1 MAKAQRVLS
10 IEIGYSL
17 TQVCE
22 MDFQSKHPKVYGVF
36 SMKTPEGILDD
47 GFIKVTDEFVND
59 LKSYI
64 TANGMIA
71 KKVIFAVS
79 STKIAN
85 REAMIPFVKEK
96 MLRDMIMTNI
106 TDYFPVDPSQ
116 YQFAHTI
123 MDTVE
128 DDAGTKQYRIMIMA
142 APSDILNGYHDL
154 AKALG
159 LELASIDYS
168 GNSIFQALRHRFA
181 TGVNLTVKIDER
193 SSLLTV
199 TNKGVITMQRAGIY
213 GADQIVD
220 ILMETDVYGEPL
232 TYEGAVK
239 TLRRNN
245 LVMREE
251 EEALLAEKEEEVRQL
266 EQAQQDAMNLA
277 ATTGDTSKVASAT
290 VAAKQAGSNLKML
303 RLRRD
308 VTISYQQLIG
318 SIVRVIDYY
327 NSKNRDAAID
337 NIIITGIAA
346 DFWGFA
352 GLLSQ
357 ELGRNVE
364 VLKDLAG
371 TNIDQGLH
379 LQGVSLGDY
388 ISVIGAGLGSVG
400 FMPAE
405 IKADKKK
412 GGGGSAKD
420 SLSSIGNN
428 DKLPY
433 IVLGVGTAAAIVI
446 TAMALVPYFLVK
458 NENDSL
464 QERKAQLAPVQDTYN
479 AYIAKKADYDYIT
492 ALNEVTIN
500 TNDKLPDII
509 GEMESRFPS
518 DTVVNSMSIT
528 EEGIALDIVVPNKY
542 DIAKT
547 LVEFRMM
554 PYFSEVYTSG
564 FSERKDEETGIIVSQ
579 YTIECLYG
587 DNPYLSQPEEDEA
600 EQPAAEGGEAPEQP
614 ASDEEIV
621 EE

>member
-47 GFIKVTDEFVND
+47 GFIKVTDDFVKE
-59 LKSYI
+59 LQSYI
-64 TANGMIA
+64 DANGMSA

-96 MLRDMIMTNI
+96 LVHEMIMTNI

-116 YQFAHTI
+116 YQFAHNI
-123 MDTVE
+123 MDTLT
-128 DDAGTKQYRIMIMA
+128 DDAGTKQYRVMIMA
-142 APSDILNGYHDL
+142 APSDILNGYYDL
-154 AKALG
+154 AKALN
-159 LELASIDYS
+159 LDLASIDYS

-199 TNKGVITMQRAGIY
+199 TNNGVITMQRSGIY
-213 GADQIVD
+213 GADQVVD

-232 TYEGAVK
+232 TYEAAIK

-245 LVMREE
+245 LVMRAEE
-251 EEALLAEKEEEVRQL
+251 EELLAEKETEVRQL
-266 EQAQQDAMNLA
+266 ELAQQQAMTLA
-277 ATTGDTSKVASAT
+277 QTTGDTSQVASTT
-290 VAAKQAGSNLKML
+290 VAAKQAGANLKML

-308 VTISYQQLIG
+308 VTISYQQLIS

-337 NIIITGIAA
+337 NIIITGIGA

-388 ISVIGAGLGSVG
+388 ISVIGAALGSVG
-400 FMPAE
+400 FMPAVTKE
-405 IKADKKK
+405 KKK
-412 GGGGSAKD
+412 GSVSAKD

-433 IVLGVGTAAAIVI
+433 IVLGVGVGIGVI
-446 TAMALVPYFLVK
+446 LSALALIPYFMTK
-458 NENDSL
+458 NENSNL

-479 AYIAKKADYDYIT
+479 QYVAMQGDYDYINLLQSMT
-492 ALNEVTIN
+492 
-500 TNDKLPDII
+500 TNDNQELPEII
-509 GEMESRFPS
+509 GELESKFPS
-518 DTVVNSMSIT
+518 ETVVSSMAIT
-528 EEGIALDIVVPNKY
+528 EEGIVMNITVPNKQS
-542 DIAKT
+542 IAKN
-547 LVEFRMM
+547 LVEFRKL
-554 PYFSEVYTSG
+554 PYFSNVNVAG
-564 FSERKDEETGIIVSQ
+564 FSEGKDEETGAITDTYS
-579 YTIECLYG
+579 IELIYG
-587 DNPYLSQPEEDEA
+587 DNPYLETEEDKEESTDEA
-600 EQPAAEGGEAPEQP
+600 AADEAVTAE
-614 ASDEEIV
+614 
-621 EE
+621 

>member
-22 MDFQSKHPKVYGVF
+22 MDFQSKHPQVYGVF
-36 SMKTPEGILDD
+36 SMKTPEGVLDD
-47 GFIKVTDEFVND
+47 GYVKTTEGFVND

-64 TANGMIA
+64 TANGMQA
-71 KKVIFAVS
+71 KKLIFAVS

-85 REAMIPFVKEK
+85 REAIIPFVKEK
-96 MLRDMIMTNI
+96 MVRDMIMTNI

-123 MDTVE
+123 MDTVT
-128 DDAGTKQYRIMIMA
+128 DDAGTKQYRVMVMA
-142 APSDILNGYHDL
+142 APADMLNGYKVL
-154 AKALG
+154 ANALG
-159 LELASIDYS
+159 LELVAVDYS

-199 TNKGVITMQRAGIY
+199 TNNGVITMQRPGIY

-232 TYEGAVK
+232 TYEGAIK

-245 LVMREE
+245 LVMRPEE
-251 EEALLAEKEEEVRQL
+251 EELLAEKEEEVRKL
-266 EQAQQDAMNLA
+266 ELAQQQAMALA
-277 ATTGDTSKVASAT
+277 NTTGDTSQVASTT

-308 VTISYQQLIG
+308 VTISYQQLIS

-371 TNIDQGLH
+371 TNISQGLH

-400 FMPAE
+400 FMPATE
-405 IKADKKK
+405 KTDKKK
-412 GGGGSAKD
+412 GGASAKE
-420 SLSSIGNN
+420 SISSIGNN
-428 DKLPY
+428 DKVPY
-433 IVLGVGTAAAIVI
+433 IVLGLGLVIGIGLSAA
-446 TAMALVPYFLVK
+446 ALVPYYMSKV
-458 NENDSL
+458 ENQNL

-479 AYIAKKADYDYIT
+479 EYVAVGEDYKYMT
-492 ALNEVTIN
+492 SLYNATLNTV
-500 TNDKLPDII
+500 DDLPELF
-509 GEMESRFPS
+509 GELEDRLPS
-518 DTVVNSMSIT
+518 DSMVTTMSVSSEKLSMVVQTTTKTSV
-528 EEGIALDIVVPNKY
+528 AKAIVEY
-542 DIAKT
+542 RQ
-547 LVEFRMM
+547 L
-554 PYFSEVYTSG
+554 PYFSDVIVAQVAEML
-564 FSERKDEETGIIVSQ
+564 DPDTGEKLIN
-579 YTIECLYG
+579 YTIICEFG
-587 DNPYLSQPEEDEA
+587 DNPWIARDEDMEEDMGTIDSAEPADNAEVEA
-600 EQPAAEGGEAPEQP
+600 E
-614 ASDEEIV
+614 
-621 EE
+621 

>member
-22 MDFQSKHPKVYGVF
+22 MDYQSKHPQVYGVF
-36 SMKTPEGILDD
+36 SMKTPDGTLDD
-47 GFIKVTDEFVND
+47 GFIKPTEEFVND

-64 TANGMIA
+64 AANGMTA

-79 STKIAN
+79 STKIAS
-85 REAMIPFVKEK
+85 REAQIPFVKEK
-96 MLRDMIMTNI
+96 MVRDMLMTNI

-116 YQFAHTI
+116 YQFAYNI
-123 MDTVE
+123 MDTVSDE
-128 DDAGTKQYRIMIMA
+128 ANNKQYRVMVLA
-142 APSDILNGYHDL
+142 APADMLSGYHTL
-154 AKALG
+154 ANALG

-199 TNKGVITMQRAGIY
+199 TNNGVITMQRPGIY
-213 GADQIVD
+213 GADQVVD

-232 TYEGAVK
+232 TYEAAVK

-245 LVMREE
+245 LVMRPEE
-251 EEALLAEKEEEVRQL
+251 ESLLAEKEEDVRKL
-266 EQAQQDAMNLA
+266 EQAQQEAMALA
-277 ATTGDTSKVASAT
+277 NTTGDTSKVASAT
-290 VAAKQAGSNLKML
+290 VAAKQAGANLKML

-308 VTISYQQLIG
+308 VTISYQQLIS

-371 TNIDQGLH
+371 TNINQGLH

-400 FMPAE
+400 FAPAVE
-405 IKADKKK
+405 KAEKKK
-412 GGGGSAKD
+412 GGGSAKD
-420 SLSSIGNN
+420 SLSNIGNN
-428 DKLPY
+428 DKLPF
-433 IVLGVGTAAAIVI
+433 IVLGVGAGLAVII
-446 TAMALVPYFLVK
+446 TAIALVPYFMTK
-458 NENDSL
+458 NENENL

-479 AYIAKKADYDYIT
+479 EYVAMQADYDYIV
-492 ALNEVTIN
+492 ALNDVTIN
-500 TNDKLPDII
+500 SNNDLPQII
-509 GEMESRFPS
+509 SDMEEKFSS
-518 DTVVNSMSIT
+518 DTYVTTMTIT
-528 EEGIALDIVVPNKY
+528 EESIMMDVKVLSKQSL
-542 DIAKT
+542 AKT
-547 LVEFRMM
+547 LQEFRDL
-554 PYFSEVYTSG
+554 PYFSSVQVYG
-564 FSERKDEETGIIVSQ
+564 FTEAFEEEYGAIVTT
-579 YTIECLYG
+579 YTIECIYG
-587 DNPYLSQPEEDEA
+587 ENPALAEETEESTETT
-600 EQPAAEGGEAPEQP
+600 EQPATDDAVVAE
-614 ASDEEIV
+614 
-621 EE
+621 

>member
-96 MLRDMIMTNI
+96 MLREMIMTNI

-128 DDAGTKQYRIMIMA
+128 DDAGAKQYRIMIMA

-154 AKALG
+154 ARAMG

-277 ATTGDTSKVASAT
+277 ATTGDTSQVASAT

-405 IKADKKK
+405 MKPDKKK
-412 GGGGSAKD
+412 GGGSAKD
-420 SLSSIGNN
+420 SISSIGNN

-479 AYIAKKADYDYIT
+479 AYTAKQADYDYIT
-492 ALNEVTIN
+492 TLNEITLN
-500 TNDKLPDII
+500 TNDQLPEII
-509 GEMESRFPS
+509 GEMESKFPS
-518 DTVVNSMSIT
+518 DTAVNSMTITT
-528 EEGIALDIVVPNKY
+528 EEIVMDIVVPNKY

-554 PYFSEVYTSG
+554 PYFSEVYTNG
-564 FSERKDEETGIIVSQ
+564 FTERRDDETGLIVSQ
-579 YTIECLYG
+579 YTIRCVYG
-587 DNPYLSQPEEDEA
+587 DNPYLSQPEEDGAEA
-600 EQPAAEGGEAPEQP
+600 PAAEGGEASEQP
-614 ASDEEIV
+614 ANDDEIV

>member
-22 MDFQSKHPKVYGVF
+22 MDFQSKHPQVYGVF
-36 SMKTPEGILDD
+36 SMKTPDGILDD
-47 GFIKVTDEFVND
+47 GFVRATDEFVND

-64 TANGMIA
+64 TANGMTA
-71 KKVIFAVS
+71 KKLIFAVS

-96 MLRDMIMTNI
+96 MVRDMLMTNI

-116 YQFAHTI
+116 YEFAHNI
-123 MDTVE
+123 METVT
-128 DDAGTKQYRIMIMA
+128 DDAGNKQYRVMIMA
-142 APSDILNGYHDL
+142 APADMLNGYHNL
-154 AKALG
+154 ANALG

-199 TNKGVITMQRAGIY
+199 TNNGVITMQRSGIY
-213 GADQIVD
+213 GADQVVD

-245 LVMREE
+245 LVMRPEE
-251 EEALLAEKEEEVRQL
+251 ESLLAEKEEEVRKL
-266 EQAQQDAMNLA
+266 ELAQQQAMALA
-277 ATTGDTSKVASAT
+277 NTTGDTSQVASTT
-290 VAAKQAGSNLKML
+290 VAAKQAGANLKML

-308 VTISYQQLIG
+308 VTISYQQLIS

-371 TNIDQGLH
+371 TNINQGLH

-400 FMPAE
+400 FMPVSD
-405 IKADKKK
+405 KGDKKK
-412 GGGGSAKD
+412 GGASAKD
-420 SLSSIGNN
+420 SLANIGNN
-428 DKLPY
+428 DKLPF
-433 IVLGVGTAAAIVI
+433 IVLGVGAGLAVVIAAI
-446 TAMALVPYFLVK
+446 ALVPYFMAK
-458 NENDSL
+458 TENQNL

-479 AYIAKKADYDYIT
+479 TYVAVQADYDYIM
-492 ALNEVTIN
+492 ALDGATQNANIDLPEV
-500 TNDKLPDII
+500 I
-509 GEMESRFPS
+509 GEMESKFPS
-518 DTVVNSMSIT
+518 QTMVTAMTVT
-528 EEGIALDIVVPNKY
+528 EEGITMTISVPNKQS
-542 DIAKT
+542 IAKT
-547 LVEFRMM
+547 LVEFRRM
-554 PYFSEVYTSG
+554 PYFSEIRTVGFTEDNDLEAGTITDVYTLECIYG
-564 FSERKDEETGIIVSQ
+564 ENPYIATEETDDQQV
-579 YTIECLYG
+579 TE
-587 DNPYLSQPEEDEA
+587 
-600 EQPAAEGGEAPEQP
+600 EAPVQE
-614 ASDEEIV
+614 
-621 EE
+621 

>member
-17 TQVCE
+17 TRVCE

-199 TNKGVITMQRAGIY
+199 TNNGVITMQRAGIY

-433 IVLGVGTAAAIVI
+433 IVLGIGTAAAIVI

-479 AYIAKKADYDYIT
+479 AYIAKLDDYNYII
-492 ALNEVTIN
+492 AMDEVIRN
-500 TNDKLPDII
+500 DNDKLPEIVGDL
-509 GEMESRFPS
+509 ESTTPS
-518 DTVVNSMSIT
+518 EARITNMTISEESIT
-528 EEGIALDIVVPNKY
+528 MDVVAPNKY
-542 DIAKT
+542 NLAKT
-547 LVEFRMM
+547 LVEYRRL
-554 PYFSEVYTSG
+554 PYFAEVNTKGYQDQMS
-564 FSERKDEETGIIVSQ
+564 EETGITVTR
-579 YTIECLYG
+579 YTIECVYG
-587 DNPYLSQPEEDEA
+587 DNPYLSQPDEEEAVEENAENA
-600 EQPAAEGGEAPEQP
+600 EQPT
-614 ASDEEIV
+614 SDDEVV

>member
-199 TNKGVITMQRAGIY
+199 TNNGVITMQRAGIY

-251 EEALLAEKEEEVRQL
+251 EEALLAEKEEEVLQL

-479 AYIAKKADYDYIT
+479 AYIAKQADYDYIT
-492 ALNEVTIN
+492 ALNEVTV
-500 TNDKLPDII
+500 NDNKQLPEII
-509 GEMESRFPS
+509 GDLESSFPS
-518 DTVVNSMSIT
+518 DTIVNSMLIT
-528 EEGIALDIVVPNKY
+528 EEGITMDILVPNKQS
-542 DIAKT
+542 IAKT
-547 LVEFRMM
+547 LVEFRRL
-554 PYFSEVYTSG
+554 PYFSEIYTDG
-564 FSERKDEETGIIVSQ
+564 FSEARDDETGILVDHYVIV
-579 YTIECLYG
+579 CRYG
-587 DNPYLSQPEEDEA
+587 DNPYLSQPEEEAEAADGSEQPVSDEA
-600 EQPAAEGGEAPEQP
+600 V
-614 ASDEEIV
+614 V

>member
-518 DTVVNSMSIT
+518 DTVVNSMSIN
-528 EEGIALDIVVPNKY
+528 EEGIAMDIVVPNKY

>member
-199 TNKGVITMQRAGIY
+199 TNNGVITMQRAGIY

-412 GGGGSAKD
+412 GGGRSAKD

-479 AYIAKKADYDYIT
+479 AYIAKQADYDYIT
-492 ALNEVTIN
+492 ALNEVTV
-500 TNDKLPDII
+500 NDNKQLPEII
-509 GEMESRFPS
+509 GDLESSFPS
-518 DTVVNSMSIT
+518 DTIVNSMLIT
-528 EEGIALDIVVPNKY
+528 EEGITMDILVPNKQS
-542 DIAKT
+542 IAKT
-547 LVEFRMM
+547 LVEFRRL
-554 PYFSEVYTSG
+554 PYFSEIYTDG
-564 FSERKDEETGIIVSQ
+564 FSEARDDETGILVDHYVIV
-579 YTIECLYG
+579 CRYG
-587 DNPYLSQPEEDEA
+587 DNPYLSQPEEEAEAADGSEQPVSDEA
-600 EQPAAEGGEAPEQP
+600 V
-614 ASDEEIV
+614 V

>member
-277 ATTGDTSKVASAT
+277 ATTGDTSQVASAT

-405 IKADKKK
+405 VKTDKKK
-412 GGGGSAKD
+412 SGGSAKD

-479 AYIAKKADYDYIT
+479 AYIAKQADYDYIT
-492 ALNEVTIN
+492 ALNGLTLN
-500 TNDKLPDII
+500 NNDQLPEII
-509 GEMESRFPS
+509 GEMESKFPS
-518 DTVVNSMSIT
+518 DTAVNTMTIT
-528 EEGIALDIVVPNKY
+528 EESIIMDIVVPNKY

-564 FSERKDEETGIIVSQ
+564 FSERKDDKTGIIVSQ
-579 YTIECLYG
+579 YTIECVYG
-587 DNPYLSQPEEDEA
+587 DNPYLSQPEEDGT
-600 EQPAAEGGEAPEQP
+600 EQPAAEGGEAQEQP

>member
-22 MDFQSKHPKVYGVF
+22 MDFQSKHPQVYGVF

-47 GFIKVTDEFVND
+47 GFVRATDEFVND

-64 TANGMIA
+64 TANGMTA
-71 KKVIFAVS
+71 KKLIFAVS

-96 MLRDMIMTNI
+96 MVRDMLMANI

-116 YQFAHTI
+116 YEFAHNI
-123 MDTVE
+123 METVT
-128 DDAGTKQYRIMIMA
+128 DDAGNKQYRVMIMA
-142 APSDILNGYHDL
+142 APADMLHGYHNL
-154 AKALG
+154 ANSLG
-159 LELASIDYS
+159 LELASVDYS

-199 TNKGVITMQRAGIY
+199 TNNGVITMQRSGIY
-213 GADQIVD
+213 GADQVVD

-245 LVMREE
+245 LVMRPEE
-251 EEALLAEKEEEVRQL
+251 ESMLAEKEEEVRKL
-266 EQAQQDAMNLA
+266 ELAQQQAMTLA
-277 ATTGDTSKVASAT
+277 NTTGDTSQVASTT
-290 VAAKQAGSNLKML
+290 VAAKQAGANLKML

-318 SIVRVIDYY
+318 SIIRVIDYY

-371 TNIDQGLH
+371 TNITQGLH

-388 ISVIGAGLGSVG
+388 ISVIGAGLGSSG

-405 IKADKKK
+405 IKGDKKK
-412 GGGGSAKD
+412 GSGSAKD
-420 SLSSIGNN
+420 SLANIGNN
-428 DKLPY
+428 DKLPFV
-433 IVLGVGTAAAIVI
+433 VLGVGAGLAVIISAI
-446 TAMALVPYFLVK
+446 ALVPYFMART
-458 NENDSL
+458 ENQNL

-479 AYIAKKADYDYIT
+479 TYVAMQADYDYINSLQ
-492 ALNEVTIN
+492 AVTVN
-500 TNDKLPDII
+500 YNQDLPEIV
-509 GEMESRFPS
+509 GELESHFPS
-518 DTVVNSMSIT
+518 ETVVSSMSIT
-528 EEGIALDIVVPNKY
+528 DVGITMNITVPNKQS
-542 DIAKT
+542 IAKT
-547 LVEFRMM
+547 LVEFRRL
-554 PYFSEVYTSG
+554 PYFQNVNVTG
-564 FSERKDEETGIIVSQ
+564 FSEGRDEETGAITDAYS
-579 YTIECLYG
+579 IELIYG
-587 DNPYLSQPEEDEA
+587 ENPYLAEET
-600 EQPAAEGGEAPEQP
+600 
-614 ASDEEIV
+614 EET
-621 EE
+621 EETEDTAVDNAVTEE

>member
-433 IVLGVGTAAAIVI
+433 IVLGIGTAAAIVI

-479 AYIAKKADYDYIT
+479 AYIAKQADYDYIT
-492 ALNEVTIN
+492 ALNEVTV
-500 TNDKLPDII
+500 NDNKQLPEII
-509 GEMESRFPS
+509 GDLESSFPS
-518 DTVVNSMSIT
+518 DTIVNSMLIT
-528 EEGIALDIVVPNKY
+528 EEGITMDILVPNKQS
-542 DIAKT
+542 IAKT
-547 LVEFRMM
+547 LVEFRRL
-554 PYFSEVYTSG
+554 PYFSEIYTDG
-564 FSERKDEETGIIVSQ
+564 FSEARDDETGILVDHYVIV
-579 YTIECLYG
+579 CRYG
-587 DNPYLSQPEEDEA
+587 DNPYLSQPEEEAEAADGSEQPVSDEA
-600 EQPAAEGGEAPEQP
+600 V
-614 ASDEEIV
+614 V

>member
-128 DDAGTKQYRIMIMA
+128 DDAGTKQYHIMIMA

-277 ATTGDTSKVASAT
+277 ATTGDTSQVASAT

>member
-22 MDFQSKHPKVYGVF
+22 MDFQSKHPQVYGVF

-47 GFIKVTDEFVND
+47 GFIKPTEEFVND

-64 TANGMIA
+64 SANGMTA

-85 REAMIPFVKEK
+85 REAQIPFVKEK
-96 MLRDMIMTNI
+96 MVREMLMANI

-116 YQFAHTI
+116 YQFAHNI
-123 MDTVE
+123 MDTVT
-128 DDAGTKQYRIMIMA
+128 DDAGNKQYRVMVMA
-142 APSDILNGYHDL
+142 APADMLRGYHVL
-154 AKALG
+154 AEALG
-159 LELASIDYS
+159 LDLASIDYS
-168 GNSIFQALRHRFA
+168 GNSIFQALRHKFA

-199 TNKGVITMQRAGIY
+199 TNNGVITMQRPGIY
-213 GADQIVD
+213 GADQVVD

-232 TYEGAVK
+232 TYEAAVK

-245 LVMREE
+245 LVMRPEE
-251 EEALLAEKEEEVRQL
+251 ESLLAEKEEEVQKL
-266 EQAQQDAMNLA
+266 EREQQEAMALA
-277 ATTGDTSKVASAT
+277 NTTGDTSRVASTT
-290 VAAKQAGSNLKML
+290 VAAKQAGANLKML

-308 VTISYQQLIG
+308 VTLSYQQLIG

-371 TNIDQGLH
+371 TNINQGLH

-400 FMPAE
+400 FMPATPE
-405 IKADKKK
+405 DKKK
-412 GGGGSAKD
+412 GGASAKD
-420 SLSSIGNN
+420 SLSAIGKNE
-428 DKLPY
+428 KLPY
-433 IVLGVGTAAAIVI
+433 IVLGVGAAVAVVLC
-446 TAMALVPYFLVK
+446 AAALVPYFIVK
-458 NENDSL
+458 SENESL
-464 QERKAQLAPVQDTYN
+464 QERKAQLSPVQDTYN
-479 AYIAKKADYDYIT
+479 EYVATQADYNYIMSLYDAT
-492 ALNEVTIN
+492 KNPMDDIPQLIVDMEAMLPTDSQVT
-500 TNDKLPDII
+500 TL
-509 GEMESRFPS
+509 S
-518 DTVVNSMSIT
+518 VNSEELTMTVTADNSSKKSVAQAIVQYRQIPFFSNVTVNQVSETLETDSGVRTIDYNIT
-528 EEGIALDIVVPNKY
+528 C
-542 DIAKT
+542 T
-547 LVEFRMM
+547 F
-554 PYFSEVYTSG
+554 
-564 FSERKDEETGIIVSQ
+564 
-579 YTIECLYG
+579 G
-587 DNPYLSQPEEDEA
+587 DNPWIVSEETEETTDA
-600 EQPAAEGGEAPEQP
+600 APEDS
-614 ASDEEIV
+614 ADVSV
-621 EE
+621 E

>member
-1 MAKAQRVLS
+1 M
-10 IEIGYSL
+10 
-17 TQVCE
+17 
-22 MDFQSKHPKVYGVF
+22 
-36 SMKTPEGILDD
+36 
-47 GFIKVTDEFVND
+47 
-59 LKSYI
+59 
-64 TANGMIA
+64 
-71 KKVIFAVS
+71 
-79 STKIAN
+79 
-85 REAMIPFVKEK
+85 
-96 MLRDMIMTNI
+96 
-106 TDYFPVDPSQ
+106 
-116 YQFAHTI
+116 
-123 MDTVE
+123 
-128 DDAGTKQYRIMIMA
+128 
-142 APSDILNGYHDL
+142 
-154 AKALG
+154 
-159 LELASIDYS
+159 
-168 GNSIFQALRHRFA
+168 
-181 TGVNLTVKIDER
+181 
-193 SSLLTV
+193 
-199 TNKGVITMQRAGIY
+199 
-213 GADQIVD
+213 
-220 ILMETDVYGEPL
+220 
-232 TYEGAVK
+232 
-239 TLRRNN
+239 
-245 LVMREE
+245 
-251 EEALLAEKEEEVRQL
+251 
-266 EQAQQDAMNLA
+266 
-277 ATTGDTSKVASAT
+277 
-290 VAAKQAGSNLKML
+290 
-303 RLRRD
+303 
-308 VTISYQQLIG
+308 IG

>member
-22 MDFQSKHPKVYGVF
+22 MDYQSKHPQVYGVF
-36 SMKTPEGILDD
+36 SMKTPDGTLDD
-47 GFIKVTDEFVND
+47 GFIKPTEEFVND

-64 TANGMIA
+64 TANGMNA

-85 REAMIPFVKEK
+85 REAQIPFVKEK
-96 MLRDMIMTNI
+96 MVRDMLMTNI
-106 TDYFPVDPSQ
+106 TDYFPVDPNQ
-116 YQFAHTI
+116 YQFAHNI
-123 MDTVE
+123 MDTIT
-128 DDAGTKQYRIMIMA
+128 DDAGNKQYRVMVMA
-142 APSDILNGYHDL
+142 APADMLRGYHNL
-154 AKALG
+154 AEALG
-159 LELASIDYS
+159 LDLVSIDYS

-199 TNKGVITMQRAGIY
+199 TNNGVITMQRPGIY
-213 GADQIVD
+213 GADQVVD

-245 LVMREE
+245 LVMRPEE
-251 EEALLAEKEEEVRQL
+251 ESLLAEKEEEVHKL
-266 EQAQQDAMNLA
+266 EQAQQEAMALA
-277 ATTGDTSKVASAT
+277 NTTGDTSKVASAT
-290 VAAKQAGSNLKML
+290 VAAKQAGANLKML

-308 VTISYQQLIG
+308 VTISYQQLIS

-371 TNIDQGLH
+371 TNINQGLH

-388 ISVIGAGLGSVG
+388 ISVIGAGLGSAG
-400 FMPAE
+400 FMPASTD
-405 IKADKKK
+405 DKKK
-412 GGGGSAKD
+412 GKGGAGAKA
-420 SLSSIGNN
+420 SLADISKN

-433 IVLGVGTAAAIVI
+433 IVLGVGVVVAIALSAAS
-446 TAMALVPYFLVK
+446 LVPYFMAK
-458 NENDSL
+458 NENESL

-479 AYIAKKADYDYIT
+479 EYVATQADYTYIMSLYDAT
-492 ALNEVTIN
+492 ANSMDEVSQLFV
-500 TNDKLPDII
+500 D
-509 GEMESRFPS
+509 MENMLPS
-518 DTVVNSMSIT
+518 DSQVTTLSVNEEELTMSVMVEDSSKKSVANAIVQYRQIPFFSDVTVNQVTEALDPETGVRTIEYNITCVFGENPWIVSEET
-528 EEGIALDIVVPNKY
+528 EETD
-542 DIAKT
+542 
-547 LVEFRMM
+547 
-554 PYFSEVYTSG
+554 
-564 FSERKDEETGIIVSQ
+564 
-579 YTIECLYG
+579 
-587 DNPYLSQPEEDEA
+587 
-600 EQPAAEGGEAPEQP
+600 GEATETAPEDS
-614 ASDEEIV
+614 ADVTV
-621 EE
+621 E

>member
-22 MDFQSKHPKVYGVF
+22 MDYQSKHPKVYGVF

-47 GFIKVTDEFVND
+47 GYIKVTNEFVND

-85 REAMIPFVKEK
+85 REAMVPFVKEK

-106 TDYFPVDPSQ
+106 TDYFPVDPTQ

-123 MDTVE
+123 MDVVG
-128 DDAGTKQYRIMIMA
+128 DDAGSKQYRIMIMA
-142 APSDILNGYHDL
+142 APSEILNGYHQL
-154 AKALG
+154 ANALG

-213 GADQIVD
+213 GADQVVD
-220 ILMETDVYGEPL
+220 IMMETDVYGEPL
-232 TYEGAVK
+232 TYEGAIK

-251 EEALLAEKEEEVRQL
+251 EEALLAEKEEEVRRL
-266 EQAQQDAMNLA
+266 EQMQQEAMNLA
-277 ATTGDTSKVASAT
+277 ATTGDTSQVASAT
-290 VAAKQAGSNLKML
+290 VAAKQAGANLKML

-308 VTISYQQLIG
+308 VTLSYQQLIS

-346 DFWGFA
+346 DFWGFS

-400 FMPAE
+400 FMPVE
-405 IKADKKK
+405 VKADKKK
-412 GGGGSAKD
+412 GGGGTKD
-420 SLSSIGNN
+420 SISSIGSN

-433 IVLGVGTAAAIVI
+433 IVLGIGIAAAIVI
-446 TAMALVPYFLVK
+446 CAMALVPYFLVK
-458 NENDSL
+458 NENDTL

-479 AYIAKKADYDYIT
+479 AYVAKQSDYDYIT
-492 ALNEVTIN
+492 AMKSVTEN
-500 TNDKLPDII
+500 GNDQLIEI
-509 GEMESRFPS
+509 LGEMESKFPS
-518 DTVVNSMSIT
+518 GIMVESMIVT
-528 EEGIALDIVVPNKY
+528 EESIVLKIMAPDKY
-542 DIAKT
+542 NIAKN
-547 LVEFRMM
+547 LVEFRRM
-554 PYFSEVYTSG
+554 PYFSEVRTEG
-564 FSERKDEETGIIVSQ
+564 FTEKQEPVTGIIVSE
-579 YTIECLYG
+579 YTIECVYG
-587 DNPYLSQPEEDEA
+587 DNPYLSQPEEDDGAEGAEDA
-600 EQPAAEGGEAPEQP
+600 EQP
-614 ASDEEIV
+614 SSNDEVV

>member
-1 MAKAQRVLS
+1 
-10 IEIGYSL
+10 
-17 TQVCE
+17 
-22 MDFQSKHPKVYGVF
+22 
-36 SMKTPEGILDD
+36 MKTPDGILDD
-47 GFIKVTDEFVND
+47 GFVRATDEFVND

-64 TANGMIA
+64 TANGMTA
-71 KKVIFAVS
+71 KKLIFAVS

-96 MLRDMIMTNI
+96 MVRDMLMTNI

-116 YQFAHTI
+116 YEFAHNI
-123 MDTVE
+123 METVT
-128 DDAGTKQYRIMIMA
+128 DDAGNKQYRVMIMA
-142 APSDILNGYHDL
+142 APADMLNGYHNL
-154 AKALG
+154 ANALG

-199 TNKGVITMQRAGIY
+199 TNNGVITMQRSGIY
-213 GADQIVD
+213 GADQVVD

-245 LVMREE
+245 LVMRPEE
-251 EEALLAEKEEEVRQL
+251 ESLLAEKEEEVRKL
-266 EQAQQDAMNLA
+266 ELAQQQAMALA
-277 ATTGDTSKVASAT
+277 NTTGDTSQVASTT
-290 VAAKQAGSNLKML
+290 VAAKQAGANLKML

-308 VTISYQQLIG
+308 VTISYQQLIS

-371 TNIDQGLH
+371 TNINQGLH

-400 FMPAE
+400 FMPVVT
-405 IKADKKK
+405 KADKKK
-412 GGGGSAKD
+412 GGGSAKD
-420 SLSSIGNN
+420 SLASIGNN
-428 DKLPY
+428 DKLPF
-433 IVLGVGTAAAIVI
+433 IVLGVGTAVAVLLVAISVI
-446 TAMALVPYFLVK
+446 PYIMVK
-458 NENDSL
+458 NENRNL
-464 QERKAQLAPVQDTYN
+464 EERKAQLSPVQDTYN
-479 AYIAKKADYDYIT
+479 EYVSTEGNYNYIMSLDGATQNA
-492 ALNEVTIN
+492 N
-500 TNDKLPDII
+500 TELPEII
-509 GEMESRFPS
+509 GEMESKFPS
-518 DTVVNSMSIT
+518 QTMVTAMTVT
-528 EEGIALDIVVPNKY
+528 EEGIVMTIQVPNKQS
-542 DIAKT
+542 IAKT
-547 LVEFRMM
+547 LVEFRRM
-554 PYFSEVYTSG
+554 PYFSEIRTVGFTEDNDLEAGTITDVYTL
-564 FSERKDEETGIIVSQ
+564 
-579 YTIECLYG
+579 ECVYG
-587 DNPYLSQPEEDEA
+587 ENPYIETEENDEQQA
-600 EQPAAEGGEAPEQP
+600 TEEAPVQE
-614 ASDEEIV
+614 
-621 EE
+621 

>member
-17 TQVCE
+17 TQVVE

-47 GFIKVTDEFVND
+47 GFVKATDEYVND

-64 TANGMIA
+64 TANGMTA

-96 MLRDMIMTNI
+96 MVRDMLMTNI

-116 YQFAHTI
+116 YQFAHNI
-123 MDTVE
+123 METVT
-128 DDAGTKQYRIMIMA
+128 DDAGNKQYRVMIMA
-142 APSDILNGYHDL
+142 APSDIINGYHQL
-154 AKALG
+154 ANMLG
-159 LELASIDYS
+159 LELSSIDYT

-199 TNKGVITMQRAGIY
+199 TNNGVITMQRPGIY
-213 GADQIVD
+213 GADQVVD

-245 LVMREE
+245 LVMKPEE
-251 EEALLAEKEEEVRQL
+251 ESLLAEKEAEVAKL
-266 EQAQQDAMNLA
+266 EQAQQAAMTLA
-277 ATTGDTSKVASAT
+277 NTTGDTSQVASTT
-290 VAAKQAGSNLKML
+290 VAAKQAGANLKML

-308 VTISYQQLIG
+308 VTLSYQQLIS

-357 ELGRNVE
+357 ELDRNVE

-388 ISVIGAGLGSVG
+388 IAAIGAGLGSVG
-400 FMPAE
+400 FMPAIAE
-405 IKADKKK
+405 DKKK
-412 GGGGSAKD
+412 KGKGGVSAKD
-420 SLSSIGNN
+420 SLSSIGQN
-428 DKLPY
+428 DKLPF
-433 IVLGVGTAAAIVI
+433 IVLGVGAGIAVVIAAV
-446 TAMALVPYFLVK
+446 ALVPYFTTKQK
-458 NENDSL
+458 NEQL
-464 QERKAQLAPVQDTYN
+464 QEQKAQLAPVQDTYN
-479 AYIAKKADYDYIT
+479 AYIAMQSDYDYIM
-492 ALNEVTIN
+492 ALNSVADNPNQDLPQIIADMES
-500 TNDKLPDII
+500 KLPSEIRVDSMTVTEENII
-509 GEMESRFPS
+509 
-518 DTVVNSMSIT
+518 MSISYP
-528 EEGIALDIVVPNKY
+528 GDQDVV
-542 DIAKT
+542 AKS
-547 LVEFRMM
+547 LVEMRKL
-554 PYFSEVYTSG
+554 PYFSSVEVAS
-564 FSERKDEETGIIVSQ
+564 FAEMQDDTGAITGS
-579 YTIECLYG
+579 YTIEFEYG
-587 DNPYLSQPEEDEA
+587 ENPYLAAEESAEEGAEQTATDEA
-600 EQPAAEGGEAPEQP
+600 VVAE
-614 ASDEEIV
+614 
-621 EE
+621 

>member
-22 MDFQSKHPKVYGVF
+22 MDYQSKHPQVYGVF
-36 SMKTPEGILDD
+36 SMKTPEGTLDD
-47 GFIKVTDEFVND
+47 GFIKPTEEFVND

-64 TANGMIA
+64 AANGMNA

-79 STKIAN
+79 STKIAS
-85 REAMIPFVKEK
+85 REAQIPFVKEK
-96 MLRDMIMTNI
+96 MVREMLMTNI

-116 YQFAHTI
+116 YQFAYNI
-123 MDTVE
+123 MDTVS
-128 DDAGTKQYRIMIMA
+128 DDAGNKQYRVMVLA
-142 APSDILNGYHDL
+142 APSDMLNGYHTL
-154 AKALG
+154 AYALG
-159 LELASIDYS
+159 LDLASIDYS

-199 TNKGVITMQRAGIY
+199 TNNGVITMQRPGIY
-213 GADQIVD
+213 GADQVVD

-232 TYEGAVK
+232 TYEAAIK

-245 LVMREE
+245 LVMRPEE
-251 EEALLAEKEEEVRQL
+251 ESLLAEKEEEVRKL
-266 EQAQQDAMNLA
+266 EQEQQEAMVLA
-277 ATTGDTSKVASAT
+277 NTTGDTSRVASTT
-290 VAAKQAGSNLKML
+290 VAAKQAGANLKML

-308 VTISYQQLIG
+308 VTISYQQLIS

-352 GLLSQ
+352 GLLSE

-371 TNIDQGLH
+371 TNINQGLH

-400 FMPAE
+400 FAPALPD
-405 IKADKKK
+405 DKKK
-412 GGGGSAKD
+412 GKGGNNAKD
-420 SLSSIGNN
+420 SLSAIGNN

-433 IVLGVGTAAAIVI
+433 IVLGVGAGLAVVI
-446 TAMALVPYFLVK
+446 TAIALVPYFMTK
-458 NENDSL
+458 TENENL

-479 AYIAKKADYDYIT
+479 EYVATEDNYNYIM
-492 ALNEVTIN
+492 ALDGATQN
-500 TNDKLPDII
+500 TNIELPEII
-509 GEMESRFPS
+509 AEMESKFPS
-518 DTVVNSMSIT
+518 QTMVSAMTVT
-528 EEGIALDIVVPNKY
+528 EEGITMTIQVPNKQS
-542 DIAKT
+542 IAKT
-547 LVEFRMM
+547 LVEFRHM
-554 PYFSEVYTSG
+554 PYFSEINTVGYT
-564 FSERKDEETGIIVSQ
+564 EDRDVETGIITDL
-579 YTIECLYG
+579 YTLECVYG
-587 DNPYLSQPEEDEA
+587 ENPYMETEENDG
-600 EQPAAEGGEAPEQP
+600 EQATEEAPVQE
-614 ASDEEIV
+614 
-621 EE
+621 